1 VRARRRHGGGG
12 NRVRCSWRVAVSAC
26 RRQGS
31 GQEHPPRSD
40 PPSPG
45 GGGGG
50 HHKRGWPTKKPPTR
64 EPVWGTPAPPPPKQ
78 PPPRGGGGGG
88 GNYNWCGQHQ
98 SPPPGLLSLAHA
110 HARKPSTGARS
121 LCLIMMTDGA
131 SSSCCF
137 KTGKQVSCSFPSRTT
152 RTAPPVGCLWLPGV
166 QISRAGQGRVGLL
179 EKGSWSIIS

>member
-1 VRARRRHGGGG
+1 MFFSKKTTANMSSRCAPDAATGAGATGSGARGASPCR
-12 NRVRCSWRVAVSAC
+12 RVAV
-26 RRQGS
+26 R
-31 GQEHPPRSD
+31 GQDRSTT
-40 PPSPG
+40 SS
-45 GGGGG
+45 
-50 HHKRGWPTKKPPTR
+50 
-64 EPVWGTPAPPPPKQ
+64 PPPP
-78 PPPRGGGGGG
+78 GGGGGG